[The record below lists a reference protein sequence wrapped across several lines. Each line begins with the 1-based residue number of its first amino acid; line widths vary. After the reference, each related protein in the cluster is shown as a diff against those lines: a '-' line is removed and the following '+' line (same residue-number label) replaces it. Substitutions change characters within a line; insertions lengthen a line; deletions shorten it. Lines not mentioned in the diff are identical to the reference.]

1 MQRLHF
7 DEFEFDIETGELRKN
22 DKRIPLQDQP
32 AKLLAL
38 LATHPGQLVTRTD
51 IQKALWGENQFV
63 EFEHAINTAIKKV
76 REALEEDSENPRLIE
91 TLPRKGY
98 RFIGRVE
105 LPSLAKEG
113 QGVVGSISE
122 QISAVVD
129 RTTPNPSFAFTLPLP
144 YSVSRI
150 LFLLIQGGYIAIY
163 CVALYFHDV
172 LDDPLQRVG
181 FTPVWFTIPLVIIM
195 AMCGIAIRL
204 YLLSAIG
211 WAHPDAGH
219 RFRSLFP
226 ALLLFDGLWAASPL
240 LASQTIGVGIALA
253 GVAGLAYVPFA
264 QRTLMDSIYPTFPSQ
279 T

>member
-7 DEFEFDIETGELRKN
+7 GEFEFDIETGELRKN
-22 DKRIPLQDQP
+22 DTRIRLQDQP

-76 REALEEDSENPRLIE
+76 REALEEDPENPRLIE

-98 RFIGRVE
+98 RFIAPVE

-113 QGVVGSISE
+113 NFVPAE
-122 QISAVVD
+122 
-129 RTTPNPSFAFTLPLP
+129 FTLSLP
-144 YSVSRI
+144 AKVSRT
-150 LFLLIQGGYIAIY
+150 LFLLIQAGYIAIY
-163 CVALYFHDV
+163 CAALYYHDA

-181 FTPVWFTIPLVIIM
+181 FTPVWLPSLIIM
-195 AMCGIAIRL
+195 AMCGIALRL

-211 WAHPDAGH
+211 WAHPAAGR

-240 LASQTIGVGIALA
+240 LATQAIGVGVALA

-264 QRTLMDSIYPTFPSQ
+264 QRTLIDSIYPAPPSR